1 MRREEESAPA
11 TMASMYVLLLHVY
24 VIKFNCTLRDKS
36 KRQNG
41 ALNREMQMLSQA
53 AFLKAILWQA
63 LLRQTKAL
71 KLARIDSLWCLMD
84 DGMDEIDRRLLLLSP
99 QEESEF
105 GFVD

>member
-1 MRREEESAPA
+1 M
-11 TMASMYVLLLHVY
+11 
-24 VIKFNCTLRDKS
+24 
-36 KRQNG
+36 
-41 ALNREMQMLSQA
+41 
-53 AFLKAILWQA
+53 KAILWQA